1 MTDIYNFR
9 RGTTPLLISIPH
21 DGRALMPGQ
30 SDLMTDTGL
39 AIPDTDWHVRQLYAF
54 AADIGASIISAN
66 YSRYV
71 VDLNR
76 PADDTSLYPG
86 KLSTCLCPLRAFAG
100 EDLYEDAGTVT
111 DEERDRR
118 ARTYWRPYH
127 DTIESTLT
135 ELKDEFGHALLWDA
149 HSIRGVVPALFD
161 GDLPDL
167 NFGTNDG
174 SSCAASL
181 SDAVAGLAAGTTWTT
196 VVNGRFKGGYIT
208 RHYGDP
214 ADSVH
219 AIQLELAQRTYMD
232 EASTEYDEQ
241 RARPLQD
248 TLRHLLQAFI
258 GAARA

>member
-1 MTDIYNFR
+1 MTGIYNFH

-30 SDLMTDTGL
+30 PGLMTDAGL

-54 AADIGASIISAN
+54 AADMGASVISAN

-86 KLSTCLCPLRAFAG
+86 QMSTGLCPLQTFSG
-100 EDLYEDAGTVT
+100 EDLYEETGAITG
-111 DEERDRR
+111 EERVRR
-118 ARTYWRPYH
+118 ARTYWHPYH
-127 DTIESTLT
+127 DKIESTLT
-135 ELKDEFGHALLWDA
+135 KLKDEFGHALLWDA

-161 GDLPDL
+161 GELPDL

-181 SDAVAGLAAGTTWTT
+181 SDTVAGLAAATTWTT
-196 VVNGRFKGGYIT
+196 VVDGRFKGGYIT

-214 ADSVH
+214 ADNVH

-232 EASTEYDEQ
+232 EASTVYDEQ

-248 TLRHLLQAFI
+248 TLRHLLQAFT